1 VGAIATDSAE
11 VSRDA
16 KMELIVATILG
27 ALEIAVSGESDTPS
41 RRMNEAEILSRITA
55 DAGGTRATSLK

>member
-1 VGAIATDSAE
+1 
-11 VSRDA
+11 
-16 KMELIVATILG
+16 MELMVATILG
-27 ALEIAVSGESDTPS
+27 ALEIAVSGESDAPS

>member
-1 VGAIATDSAE
+1 
-11 VSRDA
+11 
-16 KMELIVATILG
+16 MELIVATILG

-55 DAGGTRATSLK
+55 DAGGTSATSLK